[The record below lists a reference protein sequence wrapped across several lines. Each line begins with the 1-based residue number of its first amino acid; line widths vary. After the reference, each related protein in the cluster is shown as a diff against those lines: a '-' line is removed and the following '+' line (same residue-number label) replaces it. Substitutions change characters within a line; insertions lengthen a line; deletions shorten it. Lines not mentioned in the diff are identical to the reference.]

1 MQAGDFD
8 KKIIVQKFDAV
19 EGKWMNVCSL
29 WAAIK
34 TIKSDEIY
42 NSNAFNGL
50 KIRFITR
57 FTPKINEN
65 MRILHRNEPF
75 KISSI
80 VNDSMKNQTLTIHV
94 YEMALN
100 DECELVTLSQ
110 EVDGLGQRVGMGNK
124 RLCPCS
130 RSEIVQEESSSGQ
143 TSKTNGNLYKKNKI
157 MVIVESMNYSDE
169 KSLFYKGQKYKIYKV
184 VDRLD
189 GYTELYCEV
198 RTGG

>member
-8 KKIIVQKFDAV
+8 KKITVQKFSAV
-19 EGKWMNVCSL
+19 KGKWMDVCSL

-65 MRILHRNEPF
+65 MRILHRKQVF
-75 KISSI
+75 TIASI

-94 YEMALN
+94 YEMVLN
-100 DECELVTLSQ
+100 DKCELISFTE
-110 EVDGLGQRVGMGNK
+110 EVDGFDQYMGKEQK
-124 RLCPCS
+124 RECKCS
-130 RSEIVQEESSSGQ
+130 HSEILNEERKDDF
-143 TSKTNGNLYKKNKI
+143 TSELKQKI
-157 MVIVESMNYSDE
+157 QIIVESMDFRNED
-169 KSLFYKGQKYKIYKV
+169 LLIYKGQKYHIYKV
-184 VDRLD
+184 LNRLD
-189 GYTELYCEV
+189 GYTELYCAC
-198 RTGG
+198 RGGT